1 MRPKTISKRD
11 GKFVSFDDVKIRS
24 AIFRAANDVPSGEK
38 KMTDVDIDFV
48 TAKVVERLNP
58 RKQAVTVEHV
68 QDLVESTLIEFGFAA
83 TAKSYIVYRADH
95 ARRRRVTGA
104 LMDIYKTLTFAPAR
118 DADIKREN
126 ANVNG
131 DTSMGTM
138 LKYGS
143 EGSKYFCNHEVLPP
157 DIAQAQVSGDIH
169 IHDEDFYMLTET
181 CCQIDPI
188 PLFRRGFST
197 GHGYLRPPKSI
208 ISRAALACIIIQA
221 NQNEMHGGQ
230 AIPNFDFAMAEGVAQ
245 TFRKAYEAALTA
257 FIEVEAGIEYE
268 AASDFVRHRIMD
280 VIVPVCMSALPELP
294 ARIAQALE
302 HAAADGACPLDPS
315 MASRMASYAEKEALR
330 RTERDTY
337 QAMEA
342 LIHNLNTMN
351 SRAGAQVPFS
361 SINYGTDT
369 SPEGRMVVEQLL
381 EATDAGLGG
390 GETAIFPVQIFK
402 M

>member
-169 IHDEDFYMLTET
+169 IHDEDST
-181 CCQIDPI
+181 CSP
-188 PLFRRGFST
+188 
-197 GHGYLRPPKSI
+197 RP
-208 ISRAALACIIIQA
+208 AA
-221 NQNEMHGGQ
+221 
-230 AIPNFDFAMAEGVAQ
+230 
-245 TFRKAYEAALTA
+245 R
-257 FIEVEAGIEYE
+257 
-268 AASDFVRHRIMD
+268 
-280 VIVPVCMSALPELP
+280 
-294 ARIAQALE
+294 
-302 HAAADGACPLDPS
+302 
-315 MASRMASYAEKEALR
+315 
-330 RTERDTY
+330 
-337 QAMEA
+337 
-342 LIHNLNTMN
+342 
-351 SRAGAQVPFS
+351 
-361 SINYGTDT
+361 
-369 SPEGRMVVEQLL
+369 
-381 EATDAGLGG
+381 
-390 GETAIFPVQIFK
+390 
-402 M
+402 